1 MDGGNF
7 SHSLIWD
14 FESLNQTE
22 GKILIHAV
30 YSVPKGVDAVDY
42 VGRDS
47 ASKPVID
54 ESVR

>member
-7 SHSLIWD
+7 SHSLIWE